1 MSKCFKKIIGK
12 LKRKMIM
19 TWCSNSNCYTSA
31 FRYIYI
37 YIYRLVCLGG
47 AINLTLAHRIQDNR
61 CTRHSSLQMYNSSK
75 NSPSEN

>member
-19 TWCSNSNCYTSA
+19 TWCSNNNCYTSA

-37 YIYRLVCLGG
+37 YWFVLG
-47 AINLTLAHRIQDNR
+47 AL
-61 CTRHSSLQMYNSSK
+61 
-75 NSPSEN
+75 

>member
-19 TWCSNSNCYTSA
+19 TWCSNNNCYTSA

-37 YIYRLVCLGG
+37 YIYWFVLG
-47 AINLTLAHRIQDNR
+47 AL
-61 CTRHSSLQMYNSSK
+61 
-75 NSPSEN
+75 